1 MATQLEQASE
11 VVTSVVHGAD
21 VPWVWMGFE
30 NSGIEMKLLRRG
42 RKDEVYTFMNRFAPG
57 FMAPRH
63 LHLGEVHAWT
73 MEGCWCYLEYDWKAR
88 AGDYVYEPAD
98 SIHTLYVPEENEG
111 LTTVLFTVEKGLDL
125 YDENG
130 ELFMTQDG
138 AGLEELYRAGLAEQG
153 LDWPDAILP

>member
-1 MATQLEQASE
+1 
-11 VVTSVVHGAD
+11 
-21 VPWVWMGFE
+21 
-30 NSGIEMKLLRRG
+30 
-42 RKDEVYTFMNRFAPG
+42 
-57 FMAPRH
+57 
-63 LHLGEVHAWT
+63 

-138 AGLEELYRAGLAEQG
+138 EGLEELYRAGLAEQG
-153 LDWPDAILP
+153 LDWSDAILP

>member
-42 RKDEVYTFMNRFAPG
+42 REDGVYTFINRFAPG

-73 MEGCWCYLEYDWKAR
+73 MEGCWCYLEYDWKAH

-98 SIHTLYVPEENEG
+98 TIHTLYVPEVN
-111 LTTVLFTVEKGLDL
+111 VEKGLDL